1 MNGKR
6 NLFLVTAACIVA
18 CGVIA
23 GGLKAQSASV
33 PGTPAQSATPK
44 LAEEQFKNI
53 KVLKGVPADQVF
65 PAMQFISISLGVEC
79 EFCHVQGAGG
89 KMEFDKDDKKNKQT
103 ARKMM
108 EMMFAINKD
117 SFDGHREVTCYSCH
131 RGSPEPVG
139 TPLVMTEDVPAK
151 AAPAEA
157 HKSEANEKKE
167 P

>member
-6 NLFLVTAACIVA
+6 NLFLAAAAGIVTCGIV
-18 CGVIA
+18 A

-33 PGTPAQSATPK
+33 PGTAQSATPAGPK

-65 PAMQFISISLGVEC
+65 PAMQFITISLGVEC

-89 KMEFDKDDKKNKQT
+89 RLEFDKDDKKNKQT

-117 SFDGHREVTCYSCH
+117 NFDGHREVTCYSCH
-131 RGSPEPVG
+131 RGSADPMG
-139 TPLVMTEDVPAK
+139 TPPILSEEPKLEAK
-151 AAPAEA
+151 AAPAVA
-157 HKSEANEKKE
+157 KKE
-167 P
+167 AG